1 MAFNIESEII
11 NNVGKLTLIGEL
23 DGGTAPLFKEKIEEV
38 AQAKIEKLVLIMDQL
53 EYMSSAGLR
62 ILVFAKQKMGSAVE
76 IFLVG
81 TQEMVNDTIEQ
92 TGLHHSFHLVES
104 YDFDA

>member
-1 MAFNIESEII
+1 MAFSIELETI
-11 NNVGKLTLIGEL
+11 NGQAKLTLIGEL
-23 DGGTAPLFKEKIEEV
+23 DGGTAPLFKEKIESAAETNV
-38 AQAKIEKLVLIMDQL
+38 TKLVLFMDQL

-62 ILVFAKQKMGSAVE
+62 VLVFAKQKMGSGVE

-92 TGLHHSFHLVES
+92 TGLHQSFHMVDS
-104 YDFDA
+104 FVFTA

>member
-62 ILVFAKQKMGSAVE
+62 ILVFAKQKMGTTVE

-104 YDFDA
+104 YDFGA

>member
-1 MAFNIESEII
+1 MAFSIESEII
-11 NNVGKLTLIGEL
+11 NNSGKLTLIGEL
-23 DGGTAPLFKEKIEEV
+23 DGGTAPLFKEKVEEV
-38 AQAKIEKLVLIMDQL
+38 AQAKIEKLVLMMDQL
-53 EYMSSAGLR
+53 DYMSSAGLR
-62 ILVFAKQKMGSAVE
+62 ILIFAKQKMGTDVD

-92 TGLHHSFHLVES
+92 TGLHHSFHLVDS

>member
-1 MAFNIESEII
+1 MSFNIESEII
-11 NNVGKLTLIGEL
+11 NNAAKLTLIGEL

-38 AQAKIEKLVLIMDQL
+38 AQAEISKLVLMMDQL

-62 ILVFAKQKMGSAVE
+62 ILVFAKQKMGSGVE

-104 YDFDA
+104 YDFHS

>member
-1 MAFNIESEII
+1 MAFTIESEII
-11 NNVGKLTLIGEL
+11 NNAAKVTLIGEL

-38 AQAKIEKLVLIMDQL
+38 AQAEIVKLVLMMDQL

-62 ILVFAKQKMGSAVE
+62 VLVFAKQKMGNGVE

>member
-11 NNVGKLTLIGEL
+11 NNAAKLTLIGEL
-23 DGGTAPLFKEKIEEV
+23 DGGTAPLFKEKIEEI
-38 AQAKIEKLVLIMDQL
+38 AQAEISKLVLMMDQL

-62 ILVFAKQKMGSAVE
+62 ILVFAKQKMGNGVE

-104 YDFDA
+104 YDFDS